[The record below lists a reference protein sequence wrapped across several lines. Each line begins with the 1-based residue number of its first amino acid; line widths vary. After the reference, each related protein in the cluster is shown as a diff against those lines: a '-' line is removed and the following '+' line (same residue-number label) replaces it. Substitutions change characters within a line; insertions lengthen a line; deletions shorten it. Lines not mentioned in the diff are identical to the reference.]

1 MTRPD
6 RLPILMTLSAAVLW
20 ATSFTAVKLG
30 LRYLDPCSFVFLRF
44 SLATAILIAIVIARR
59 QWRLFSAYVR
69 DRYVVLLGITIAASY
84 AFQFLG
90 QTQTTASRAVII
102 INSSAVL
109 VAPLS
114 YLMLKESIGPR
125 KLIALGMGIF
135 GIYLITRGG
144 GGGPGETETLA
155 GDLLVSGSA
164 VAYGFYVVL
173 TKMAVTRRT
182 LSEIPLMAGVFLW
195 SLPAFLAI
203 SVPALAAGVRVSR
216 NAWIAI
222 AYLAVACSILPFVIW
237 TAAIKRIGAL
247 TSAIVL
253 FAELVF
259 GVLVARIVLGE
270 VVSGTVAIGCAVI
283 AAAILVVGTRT

>member
-1 MTRPD
+1 
-6 RLPILMTLSAAVLW
+6 
-20 ATSFTAVKLG
+20 
-30 LRYLDPCSFVFLRF
+30 
-44 SLATAILIAIVIARR
+44 
-59 QWRLFSAYVR
+59 
-69 DRYVVLLGITIAASY
+69 
-84 AFQFLG
+84 
-90 QTQTTASRAVII
+90 
-102 INSSAVL
+102 
-109 VAPLS
+109 
-114 YLMLKESIGPR
+114 
-125 KLIALGMGIF
+125 
-135 GIYLITRGG
+135 
-144 GGGPGETETLA
+144 
-155 GDLLVSGSA
+155 
-164 VAYGFYVVL
+164 
-173 TKMAVTRRT
+173 MAVTRRT

-203 SVPALAAGVRVSR
+203 SVPALAAGVEVSR